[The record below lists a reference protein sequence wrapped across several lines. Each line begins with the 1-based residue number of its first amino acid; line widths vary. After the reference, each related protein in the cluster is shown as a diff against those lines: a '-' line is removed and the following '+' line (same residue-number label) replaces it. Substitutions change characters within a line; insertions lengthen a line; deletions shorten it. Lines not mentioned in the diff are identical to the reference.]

1 MAGCDAAEPRVHNLP
16 DPRWEDCVRRRRKV
30 CVAYRRGIAQ
40 QPEPP
45 GCVEGLQFAD
55 LLGLSAM
62 STIYL
67 DHNATTPIDPAV
79 LEAMLPF
86 LRAEFGNPS
95 SAYPLGRRAGEA
107 MARARGEV
115 ASLIGARPEEI
126 VFTGG
131 ATEAT
136 NLAIRGAVGKWHQRT
151 GVVTTTIEHPAT
163 EACCSLLER
172 SGHPVH
178 RVRVGME
185 GIVAPEHVA
194 DVLDDGIALVTI
206 IHAQN
211 EIGTIQ
217 PVGDIS
223 RLAKKHGAL
232 VHTDAAQSVGKIP
245 VDVDALSVDLLTI
258 AGHKLYA
265 PKGVGA
271 LFVRRDIDIR
281 PLVVGAGQ
289 EHGLRPGTENVAN
302 IVGLG
307 AACALAGQTLAQFA
321 GQMRE
326 LCLLL
331 LARLQAE
338 VPGLRLVGDAEQR
351 LPNTLNVL
359 FPHAS
364 GRVVLEHCPDLM
376 ASTGSACHAES
387 EEPSSILTALGIAR
401 ELALGAVRL
410 SLGRSST
417 AGEVER
423 AAFQLSAAWRRVRS

>member
-1 MAGCDAAEPRVHNLP
+1 MQR
-16 DPRWEDCVRRRRKV
+16 
-30 CVAYRRGIAQ
+30 
-40 QPEPP
+40 
-45 GCVEGLQFAD
+45 
-55 LLGLSAM
+55 
-62 STIYL
+62 IYL
-67 DHNATTPIDPAV
+67 DYNATTPIDPVV

-95 SAYPLGRRAGEA
+95 SAYALGRRAADAIG
-107 MARARGEV
+107 RARGEV
-115 ASLIGARPEEI
+115 ASLIGAKPEEI

-136 NLAIRGAVGKWHQRT
+136 NLAIRGAVDTDRQRS
-151 GVVTTTIEHPAT
+151 GVVTTSIEHPAT
-163 EACCSLLER
+163 EACCNLLER
-172 SGHPVH
+172 SGHRVQRVPV
-178 RVRVGME
+178 E
-185 GIVAPEHVA
+185 AN
-194 DVLDDGIALVTI
+194 GIAAPGRIAGVLGDSTAIVTI

-217 PVGDIS
+217 PIGDIS
-223 RLAKKHGAL
+223 RLAKRHGGQGIL

-245 VDVDALSVDLLTI
+245 VDVKALAVDLLTI

-271 LFVRRDIDIR
+271 LFVRTDIDIN

-289 EHGLRPGTENVAN
+289 EHGLRPGTENVAS

-307 AACALAGQTLAQFA
+307 AACALAAQTLAQFA

-326 LCLLL
+326 LSRQL
-331 LARLQAE
+331 LARLEAE

-359 FPHAS
+359 FPGAS
-364 GRVVLEHCPDLM
+364 GRAVLEHCPGLM

-387 EEPSSILTALGIAR
+387 EEPSGILMALGMAR
-401 ELALGAVRL
+401 EVALGAVRL
-410 SLGRSST
+410 SLGRAST
-417 AGEVER
+417 ADEVER
-423 AAFQLSAAWRRVRS
+423 AACQLSTAWRRVRT

>member
-1 MAGCDAAEPRVHNLP
+1 MQR
-16 DPRWEDCVRRRRKV
+16 
-30 CVAYRRGIAQ
+30 
-40 QPEPP
+40 
-45 GCVEGLQFAD
+45 
-55 LLGLSAM
+55 
-62 STIYL
+62 IYL

-86 LRAEFGNPS
+86 LRTEFGNPS
-95 SAYPLGRRAGEA
+95 SAYALGRRAGEA
-107 MARARGEV
+107 IGRARGEV
-115 ASLIGARPEEI
+115 ASLIGARPYQI

-136 NLAIRGAVGKWHQRT
+136 NLAIRGAVGKDRQRT
-151 GVVTTTIEHPAT
+151 GVVTTSIEHPAT
-163 EACCSLLER
+163 DSCCNLLER

-178 RVRVGME
+178 RVRVGTD
-185 GIVAPEHVA
+185 GIVAPGRIAE
-194 DVLDDGIALVTI
+194 VLDDRTALVTI

-217 PVGDIS
+217 PVGDIA
-223 RLAKKHGAL
+223 RLAKRYGAL

-245 VDVDALSVDLLTI
+245 VNVESLSVDLLTI

-271 LFVRRDIDIR
+271 LFVRKDIDIS

-307 AACALAGQTLAQFA
+307 AACALAGQTLEQFA
-321 GQMRE
+321 GQMRK
-326 LCLLL
+326 LSLLL
-331 LARLQAE
+331 LTRLQAE

-359 FPHAS
+359 FPGAS
-364 GRVVLEHCPDLM
+364 GRAVLEDCPNLM

-387 EEPSSILTALGIAR
+387 EEPSRVLTALGIPR

-417 AGEVER
+417 AAEVER
-423 AAFQLSAAWRRVRS
+423 AAHQLSAAWRRVRP